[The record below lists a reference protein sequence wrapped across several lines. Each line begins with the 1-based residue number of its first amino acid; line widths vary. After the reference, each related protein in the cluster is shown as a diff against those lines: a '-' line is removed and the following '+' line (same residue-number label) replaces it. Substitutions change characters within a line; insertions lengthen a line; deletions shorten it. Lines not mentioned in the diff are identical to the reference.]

1 MHDLLPM
8 FDQPPRERSD
18 AARNREALLA
28 AAARL
33 VEDQGVD
40 AVTMDSV
47 AAEAGVGKGTVFRRF
62 DSREGL
68 MAALL
73 NRSETE
79 WQRLVIEGPPP
90 LGPGAP
96 AIERLHAFG
105 HSRMEVNLQH
115 AELIRAAGR
124 AGERSYAAVSF
135 AAMHVRYLLH
145 ELGVR
150 GDVFFLATALLA
162 PLEMVVLV
170 QQTRIEEV
178 PLARVQAGWD
188 DLVRRVVC
196 SAVNEPS
203 AGYVTSPAAAG
214 LARGP
219 RPRPGRTATATAPP
233 RRGARRASRPPEGRR
248 GSSAAAARPPACR

>member
-1 MHDLLPM
+1 VLDPVRPQLPLL
-8 FDQPPRERSD
+8 DQPPRERSD
-18 AARNREALLA
+18 AARNREALLV

-33 VEDQGVD
+33 VEQYGVD

-68 MAALL
+68 MASLL

-79 WQRLVIEGPPP
+79 WQRLVIQGPPP

-96 AIERLHAFG
+96 PRERLRAFG
-105 HSRMEVNLQH
+105 RSRMETNLTH

-135 AAMHVRYLLH
+135 AAMHVRYLLT

-150 GDVFFLATALLA
+150 GDVDFLATALLA

-170 QQTRIEEV
+170 QQTRVEQI
-178 PLARVQAGWD
+178 PLARIQAGWD

-196 SAVNEPS
+196 SEVNQPPS
-203 AGYVTSPAAAG
+203 D
-214 LARGP
+214 
-219 RPRPGRTATATAPP
+219 
-233 RRGARRASRPPEGRR
+233 
-248 GSSAAAARPPACR
+248 

>member
-1 MHDLLPM
+1 MLDPLPRQLPLL
-8 FDQPPRERSD
+8 DQPPRERSD
-18 AARNREALLA
+18 AARNREALLV

-33 VEDQGVD
+33 VEQYGVD

-68 MAALL
+68 MASLL

-79 WQRLVIEGPPP
+79 WQRLVIQGPPP

-96 AIERLHAFG
+96 PRERLRAFG
-105 HSRMEVNLQH
+105 RSRMETNLTH

-135 AAMHVRYLLH
+135 AAMHVRYLLT

-150 GDVFFLATALLA
+150 GDVDFLATALLA

-170 QQTRIEEV
+170 QQTRVEQI
-178 PLARVQAGWD
+178 PLARIQAGWD

-196 SAVNEPS
+196 SEVNQPPS
-203 AGYVTSPAAAG
+203 D
-214 LARGP
+214 
-219 RPRPGRTATATAPP
+219 
-233 RRGARRASRPPEGRR
+233 
-248 GSSAAAARPPACR
+248 